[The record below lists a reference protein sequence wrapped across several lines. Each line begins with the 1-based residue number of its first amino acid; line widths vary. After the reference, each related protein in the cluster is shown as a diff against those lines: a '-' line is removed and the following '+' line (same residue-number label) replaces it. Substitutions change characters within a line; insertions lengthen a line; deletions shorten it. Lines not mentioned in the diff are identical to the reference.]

1 MGKKRALKVAGGFPD
16 RALSVFQ
23 GEEAVSWGPC
33 GLGQLQGT
41 WKWGTQALRERET
54 VELPGHPAT
63 SLYFPLSL
71 PISGGTQMGTGLS

>member
-1 MGKKRALKVAGGFPD
+1 M
-16 RALSVFQ
+16 
-23 GEEAVSWGPC
+23 SWGPC

-54 VELPGHPAT
+54 VALPGHPAT